1 MSDVLEP
8 AMEARAG
15 DGANRRSSIESL
27 SVASPGDPAALMRAA
42 EACAA
47 AGQWE
52 EADALLVAGEHDFP
66 TVARFVIEQA
76 RLAERRF
83 AAGHQTADAFAAVSA
98 AWARVR
104 EQLFDDPIGFTA
116 GAKCERNA
124 GRMEQAAALLATARI
139 RFPEEV
145 EPLVES
151 GWLAHVMRDW
161 KLAAHWWNEVRLH
174 APHHL
179 VGYVNGAVAARERG
193 LFDEAEMLLAEA
205 TRRFPH
211 QPSPWIERAALAQQ
225 RQDWDEA
232 ARRWRDVRERF
243 PDVAASFTGA
253 ARALREQRRFD
264 EASALLA
271 EAQARFPGDA
281 VIMAEW
287 CWVAHIARDWPEADR
302 RWTLLR
308 EQAAHLPVGYTSGAV
323 ALRELRRH
331 DAADALL
338 RDATLRFPGEQA
350 VWTERAWLASARRDW
365 PEAVRRWAEVR
376 ARFPHLAEAWLRG
389 AMALSETWDHAAADA
404 LLQEALTRFPRDSAI
419 AVEHAA
425 LALRQNQLDDA
436 ADRYAMVRQRF
447 PSIAEGHLG
456 GATVLRNRFRL
467 DEAAALLEA
476 ARDILPDEPRLWLDH
491 AMLPVFSPMRR
502 DRDPEETLRRL
513 AELRARFPA
522 FVPGTLA
529 AIRQLREADRLDE
542 AASLAR
548 DAAAR
553 LPGSRDL
560 ALEAAAIAAARRDWE
575 AAAAG
580 YRAVA
585 ARFPDEPGG
594 FIGAAQML
602 AATGRIAEA
611 EDALRDVIARF
622 PAAAPAYTA
631 YAELAMHRQ
640 DWPEALARWT
650 AAHQRFPD
658 DKAFAQRIF
667 DVRLNLA
674 GEEGGAP
681 APAEAASADDDPRA
695 ALRDLVMQ
703 FESLGGR
710 GIGCEFGMF
719 QREFGAEPLGLL
731 RWADMPYEGI
741 VQALETRFAGVGL
754 PENTS
759 VFVNRENGRPEYCTR
774 DLRGFMFMRAF
785 VYEDEMPMER
795 MAKQALR
802 RLAYLKDKL
811 IADLEAG
818 SKIFVWRC
826 TERDLTEAEIAR
838 LHQAVRSYGDN
849 FLFYVRRQ
857 DDAHPNGTVEQAAPG
872 LLIGYIDRFK
882 MSPEGVLASAP
893 ASASW
898 LELCRRA
905 AEHAR
910 WKV

>member
-1 MSDVLEP
+1 MS
-8 AMEARAG
+8 
-15 DGANRRSSIESL
+15 
-27 SVASPGDPAALMRAA
+27 GDPTPPRFEFTVPVLIAGGGACGMVAALAA
-42 EACAA
+42 RDQGAET
-47 AGQWE
+47 
-52 EADALLVAGEHDFP
+52 L
-66 TVARFVIEQA
+66 VIEQDAAPRGTTSMSQGLICAAGTNAQRRAGVEDSPGVFFDDIIAKTRGLTDPVLARTIADNAGACVDWLTDSHDVPFELDIRFRAAYGHSRARVHGWPGHGGVDLLPLLHARAEGAGADVMLGA
-76 RLAERRF
+76 RLI
-83 AAGHQTADAFAAVSA
+83 QAFAG
-98 AWARVR
+98 
-104 EQLFDDPIGFTA
+104 ED
-116 GAKCERNA
+116 
-124 GRMEQAAALLATARI
+124 
-139 RFPEEV
+139 
-145 EPLVES
+145 
-151 GWLAHVMRDW
+151 
-161 KLAAHWWNEVRLH
+161 
-174 APHHL
+174 
-179 VGYVNGAVAARERG
+179 GAVVGVEIERPDGARERIG
-193 LFDEAEMLLAEA
+193 CQALVMAMGGF
-205 TRRFPH
+205 
-211 QPSPWIERAALAQQ
+211 AAN
-225 RQDWDEA
+225 
-232 ARRWRDVRERF
+232 
-243 PDVAASFTGA
+243 P
-253 ARALREQRRFD
+253 
-264 EASALLA
+264 
-271 EAQARFPGDA
+271 
-281 VIMAEW
+281 
-287 CWVAHIARDWPEADR
+287 
-302 RWTLLR
+302 
-308 EQAAHLPVGYTSGAV
+308 
-323 ALRELRRH
+323 
-331 DAADALL
+331 
-338 RDATLRFPGEQA
+338 
-350 VWTERAWLASARRDW
+350 
-365 PEAVRRWAEVR
+365 
-376 ARFPHLAEAWLRG
+376 
-389 AMALSETWDHAAADA
+389 
-404 LLQEALTRFPRDSAI
+404 
-419 AVEHAA
+419 
-425 LALRQNQLDDA
+425 
-436 ADRYAMVRQRF
+436 AMVGRHM
-447 PSIAEGHLG
+447 P
-456 GATVLRNRFRL
+456 
-467 DEAAALLEA
+467 
-476 ARDILPDEPRLWLDH
+476 
-491 AMLPVFSPMRR
+491 
-502 DRDPEETLRRL
+502 
-513 AELRARFPA
+513 
-522 FVPGTLA
+522 
-529 AIRQLREADRLDE
+529 
-542 AASLAR
+542 
-548 DAAAR
+548 
-553 LPGSRDL
+553 
-560 ALEAAAIAAARRDWE
+560 E